1 MSCLELRYF
10 FSKTKDLIINWHESF
25 GGMYTLGF
33 MEGAHN
39 YNAAKAEMSQKSLLN
54 GDTIDITPE
63 LSQFRADAG
72 AADTNYLYFFCP
84 YADPD
89 IKNLGFE
96 YEIKLNK
103 NVVTLPAPS
112 GKNSTGEVVVPQAL
126 NEYERI
132 QQIIGELKKDNNASS
147 IQDKVIG
154 ANMKYSEVMKLEIKT
169 DFGEKDSPDIIK
181 VKHFEHRKMT
191 EIYIL

>member
-25 GGMYTLGF
+25 GGMYSLGF

-89 IKNLGFE
+89 IKNLAFE

-103 NVVTLPAPS
+103 NVVTLPAAS
-112 GKNSTGEVVVPQAL
+112 GGESGETAMVPQAL

-132 QQIIGELKKDNNASS
+132 QQIIGELKKDGNASS
-147 IQDKVIG
+147 IQDKVVD
-154 ANMKYSEVMKLEIKT
+154 ANIKYSEVMKLEIKT
-169 DFGEKDSPDIIK
+169 DFGEKDSPEIIK
-181 VKHFEHRKMT
+181 VGHFGNMHTCED
-191 EIYIL
+191 